1 MSEPHK
7 CDFELGKRMI
17 DEFVRFLVE
26 IRGKGVDVVAT
37 KIEINNIQYS
47 PFHMVDNNGV
57 IQ

>member
-1 MSEPHK
+1 M
-7 CDFELGKRMI
+7 RMI

-26 IRGKGVDVVAT
+26 VRGKGVEVVAT

-57 IQ
+57 IQDNLKPFKYS